1 MPRAREFCYRS
12 RMPKAPAT
20 VDELLRALQHPF
32 HDAILA
38 LRAAL
43 LASNPAI
50 TERVKWN
57 APSFCAGGDDRA
69 TLRFPPKGG
78 LQLILHRGA
87 KVKPSAGFR
96 FDDPTGRVTW
106 AAPDRGVL
114 TFDTRDDLL
123 ARREEVVAL
132 VNAWMRATHEP

>member
-1 MPRAREFCYRS
+1 
-12 RMPKAPAT
+12 MPKAPAT
-20 VDELLRALQHPF
+20 VDALLASLQHPF
-32 HDAILA
+32 HQAILA

-43 LASNPAI
+43 LGSNAAI

-57 APSFCAGGDDRA
+57 APSFCLDGDDRA

-87 KVKPSAGFR
+87 KVKPTAGFH
-96 FDDPTGRVTW
+96 FDDPTGRETW

-114 TFDTRDDLL
+114 TFDTPDDLT
-123 ARREEVVAL
+123 ARRDEVVAL
-132 VNAWMRATHEP
+132 VNAWMHATRETTPARGG

>member
-1 MPRAREFCYRS
+1 
-12 RMPKAPAT
+12 MPKAPAT
-20 VDELLRALQHPF
+20 VDALLIALQHPF

-43 LASNPAI
+43 LAADGTI

-57 APSFCAGGDDRA
+57 APSFCIDGDDRA

-87 KVKPSAGFR
+87 KVKPTAGFH

-114 TFDTRDDLL
+114 IFDTPDDLH
-123 ARREEVVAL
+123 ARCDEVVAL
-132 VNAWMRATHEP
+132 VNAWMRATRETSPDRGG

>member
-1 MPRAREFCYRS
+1 MPR
-12 RMPKAPAT
+12 APAT

-32 HDAILA
+32 HHAILA

-43 LASNPAI
+43 LGSNPAI
-50 TERVKWN
+50 TERVKWS
-57 APSFCAGGDDRA
+57 APSYCLDGDDRA

-87 KVKPSAGFR
+87 KVKPTAGFC

-114 TFDTRDDLL
+114 TFDTPEDLA
-123 ARREEVVAL
+123 ARRDEVVAL
-132 VNAWMRATHEP
+132 VNAWMRATRETTPAQGG

>member
-1 MPRAREFCYRS
+1 
-12 RMPKAPAT
+12 MPKAPVS
-20 VDELLRALQHPF
+20 VDDLLRALQHPF
-32 HDAILA
+32 HDGIEA

-57 APSFCAGGDDRA
+57 APSFCDHGDDRA

-87 KVKPSAGFR
+87 KVKDVTGFR
-96 FDDPTGRVTW
+96 FDDPTGRITW

-114 TFDTRDDLL
+114 TFDSREDLL
-123 ARREEVVAL
+123 ARRDEVVAL
-132 VNAWMRATHEP
+132 VNAWMRATRDG

>member
-1 MPRAREFCYRS
+1 
-12 RMPKAPAT
+12 MPKAPAS

-32 HDAILA
+32 RDAIFS
-38 LRAAL
+38 LRATL

-57 APSFCAGGDDRA
+57 APSFCLDDDDRA

-87 KVKPSAGFR
+87 KVKPTAGFV
-96 FDDPTGRVTW
+96 FDDPTGRVSW

-114 TFDTRDDLL
+114 TFETPEDLT
-123 ARREEVVAL
+123 ARRDEVVAL
-132 VNAWMRATHEP
+132 VNAWMRATRETTPSRDG

>member
-1 MPRAREFCYRS
+1 
-12 RMPKAPAT
+12 MPKTAA
-20 VDELLRALQHPF
+20 VDDLLQALAHPF
-32 HDAILA
+32 HDGIEA
-38 LRAAL
+38 LRDAL

-57 APSFCAGGDDRA
+57 APSFCDGGDDRA

-87 KVKPSAGFR
+87 RSRSVAGFR

-114 TFDTRDDLL
+114 TFASREDLL
-123 ARREEVVAL
+123 VRRDEVVAL
-132 VNAWMRATHEP
+132 VNAWMRATREA